1 MSTYFQVLFFSFLI
15 PFLFSFHPKINFYK
29 KWSAFFLSNFLV
41 SIPFLI
47 WDEIFVRI
55 DVWGFNKEHLSGLT
69 IFSLP
74 IEEIL
79 FFIVIPYCCVFT
91 YEVLS
96 VFFSKVTFS
105 TKIINFIFGSTLLI
119 LSFIFSDRLY
129 TFYTFSTLGLFL
141 IFLFKY
147 NKSFLKDFYITYFL
161 ITVTFFIIVN
171 GILTGG
177 MTGGS
182 DPLNSPPVWYN
193 NSETLN
199 IRFWTIPIEDFFYSF
214 LLLLSNI
221 YLYEFYKIKLYE
233 KR

>member
-96 VFFSKVTFS
+96 VFFSKVTF
-105 TKIINFIFGSTLLI
+105 
-119 LSFIFSDRLY
+119 
-129 TFYTFSTLGLFL
+129 
-141 IFLFKY
+141 
-147 NKSFLKDFYITYFL
+147 
-161 ITVTFFIIVN
+161 
-171 GILTGG
+171 
-177 MTGGS
+177 
-182 DPLNSPPVWYN
+182 
-193 NSETLN
+193 
-199 IRFWTIPIEDFFYSF
+199 
-214 LLLLSNI
+214 
-221 YLYEFYKIKLYE
+221 
-233 KR
+233 

>member
-1 MSTYFQVLFFSFLI
+1 MVCFFI
-15 PFLFSFHPKINFYK
+15 
-29 KWSAFFLSNFLV
+29 SNFIV

-96 VFFSKVTFS
+96 VFFFKSNFS

-119 LSFIFSDRLY
+119 LSFMFSDRLY

-147 NKSFLKDFYITYFL
+147 NKLFLKDFFTLL
-161 ITVTFFIIVN
+161 IF
-171 GILTGG
+171 
-177 MTGGS
+177 
-182 DPLNSPPVWYN
+182 
-193 NSETLN
+193 
-199 IRFWTIPIEDFFYSF
+199 
-214 LLLLSNI
+214 
-221 YLYEFYKIKLYE
+221 
-233 KR
+233 